1 MSKVKPQAA
10 STPSKVYLIRFRL
23 LLLLLLPLHLPNL
36 NSIPKHTLKMEYP
49 KPKLL
54 LSSKLS
60 IFSILTKEGLSI
72 LKVFL
77 A

>member
-10 STPSKVYLIRFRL
+10 STPSKVYLIRFR
-23 LLLLLLPLHLPNL
+23 LLLLPLHLPNL

-49 KPKLL
+49 KPKLF